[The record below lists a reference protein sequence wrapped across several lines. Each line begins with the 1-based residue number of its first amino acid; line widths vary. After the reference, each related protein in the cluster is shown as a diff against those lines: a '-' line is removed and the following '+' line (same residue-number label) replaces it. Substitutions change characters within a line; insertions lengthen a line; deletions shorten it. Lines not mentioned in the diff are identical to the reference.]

1 MSVREIIA
9 VYLWLD
15 VNAFDTGIMFKSI
28 HLDFIVEVTDV
39 ADNSLVLH
47 LRHVVD
53 TDNVDVACCGNKD
66 IALCAG
72 FFHGYYLKALHSG
85 LQSANRVYFRNQY
98 AGTV

>member
-1 MSVREIIA
+1 
-9 VYLWLD
+9 
-15 VNAFDTGIMFKSI
+15 MFKSI

-72 FFHGYYLKALHSG
+72 FFHGYYLKAFHSG
-85 LQSANRVYFRNQY
+85 LQSTNRVYFRNQY
-98 AGTV
+98 SGTV